1 MPTAFAIDQSQLP
14 EALRAQLKLWV
25 EKTAAS
31 FGEEGSMLFFVR
43 KKPTERRN
51 LMRSIQTLAKASW
64 ELELPA
70 GNWLRDVD
78 ILGKAAPTG
87 NEPDNEPGN
96 GPTGN
101 EPTDDDK
108 PESPTP
114 LVERRSCPD
123 LRKPLQTALPAPTA
137 PTVEKSYTPEV
148 IYRSLLPPDYGEQFV
163 E

>member
-87 NEPDNEPGN
+87 NES
-96 GPTGN
+96 TG
-101 EPTDDDK
+101 DDDE

-123 LRKPLQTALPAPTA
+123 LRKPLQLAPTA
-137 PTVEKSYTPEV
+137 PTVEKSYTPQ
-148 IYRSLLPPDYGEQFV
+148 IYRSLLPPDYGEQV
-163 E
+163 RRMMMIKAAA

>member
-14 EALRAQLKLWV
+14 EALRAHLKLWV

-51 LMRSIQTLAKASW
+51 LFRSIQTLAKASW
-64 ELELPA
+64 ELELPT

-101 EPTDDDK
+101 EPTDDDE
-108 PESPTP
+108 PREG
-114 LVERRSCPD
+114 
-123 LRKPLQTALPAPTA
+123 
-137 PTVEKSYTPEV
+137 
-148 IYRSLLPPDYGEQFV
+148 I
-163 E
+163 